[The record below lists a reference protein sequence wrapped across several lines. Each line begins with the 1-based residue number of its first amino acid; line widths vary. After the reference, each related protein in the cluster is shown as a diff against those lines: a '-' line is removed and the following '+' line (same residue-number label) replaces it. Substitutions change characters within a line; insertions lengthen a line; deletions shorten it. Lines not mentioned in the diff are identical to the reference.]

1 EIDLDRISAEEFND
15 CRSCPGPFSSVL
27 EAEFPELFLQRGEP
41 LLERGYNM
49 IADLSRR
56 KGDPVYKP
64 SPAIDLI
71 FGADDHLIGIA
82 IHDDKALRI
91 LDLLRQISDGHA

>member
-1 EIDLDRISAEEFND
+1 
-15 CRSCPGPFSSVL
+15 
-27 EAEFPELFLQRGEP
+27 
-41 LLERGYNM
+41 M

-82 IHDDKALRI
+82 IHGDEALGL
-91 LDLLRQISDGHA
+91 LDLLHQIIDCHGVVPLAVDREGIISLGRRALTYPTRNAALQLPEQAVA